1 MRAIYQPSISTNNL
15 TYIRLW
21 LEFGINQGSLARI
34 AGITQTLH
42 VVWVVSTT
50 VTSRYNVICDQ
61 FNAVLTATMTAF
73 ESVAPKHKFA

>member
-1 MRAIYQPSISTNNL
+1 M
-15 TYIRLW
+15 
-21 LEFGINQGSLARI
+21 
-34 AGITQTLH
+34 H

-73 ESVAPKHKFA
+73 ETVAPKNKFA